1 MKVRLSFLV
10 IASLVSLATSQS
22 ETPVRPVVSMA
33 IVSGKDSD
41 IGEKDNTS

>member
-1 MKVRLSFLV
+1 MKEFSFLV
-10 IASLVSLATSQS
+10 ITSLVSLATSQA

-33 IVSGKDSD
+33 IVSGKGSD